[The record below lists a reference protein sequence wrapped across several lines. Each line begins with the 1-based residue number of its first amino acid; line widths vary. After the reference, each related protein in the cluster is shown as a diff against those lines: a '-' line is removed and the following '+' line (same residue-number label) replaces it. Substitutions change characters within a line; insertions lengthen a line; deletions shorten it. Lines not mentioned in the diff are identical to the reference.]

1 MKPHAQTMTKSGESG
16 PERQRPLHGFC
27 LDDYRALLD
36 ELRGLGYRDV
46 GLDEID
52 PAEPVMF
59 VRHDVDLCLD
69 RAVRIAEAEAELGLA
84 AHYYILVSA
93 RLYNPASA
101 ESRRAMRRLLDL
113 GHAIGLHFDASLYEG
128 GGADALEQAAEEEC
142 AILERLS
149 GAPVTSISFH
159 RPAPEL
165 HGRAGLFA
173 GRAHTYDPRFFHEI
187 GYISDSSG
195 GWYRGHPLDH
205 PSVRALTAIQ
215 LLTHPVWWHAPSPR
229 AAEEEIDLLRTERER
244 VIGRGLSDAT
254 AKAKALSNG
263 GAG

>member
-1 MKPHAQTMTKSGESG
+1 MNPHAQSTMTSAEPAPAS
-16 PERQRPLHGFC
+16 RHPLHGFC
-27 LDDYRALLD
+27 LGDYRALLE

-46 GLDEID
+46 GLDGID
-52 PAEPVMF
+52 AAKPVMF

-69 RAVRIAEAEAELGLA
+69 RAVRIAEAEAELGIA
-84 AHYYILVSA
+84 AYYYVLVSA

-101 ESRRAMRRLLDL
+101 ESRRAMRRLLEL

-128 GGADALEQAAEEEC
+128 GAGALEAAAEEEC
-142 AILERLS
+142 AILERLT
-149 GAPVTSISFH
+149 GAPVRSISFH

-205 PSVRALTAIQ
+205 PSVKARTAIQ
-215 LLTHPVWWHAPSPR
+215 LLTHPVWWHASSPR
-229 AAEEEIDLLRTERER
+229 AAEEEIAQLRAERER
-244 VIGRGLSDAT
+244 VLGRGLADAT
-254 AKAKALSNG
+254 AKAKALANG
-263 GAG
+263 ASG